1 MKYLASFRTTLK
13 ASRYMFRAL
22 ALVLWLLIAFSSVFY
37 IVNALH
43 QRESEIRQEFNLS
56 SDQAQRF
63 IQRTSDVM
71 KELKY
76 IAENRLSAENGVLSP
91 RGRETQADVP
101 AFEPLFADSDCSAMS
116 NTWRG
121 SLESLAWFMR
131 YWRDNFSAAYDL
143 NRVFLIGSDNLCMA
157 NFGLRDMPVERDT
170 ALKALHEESLA
181 WFMRYWRDNF
191 SAAYDLNRVFL
202 IGSDNL
208 CMANFGLRD
217 MPVERDTALKA
228 LHERI
233 NKYRNAPQDDSGSNL
248 YWISEGPRPGVG
260 YFYALTPVYLANRL
274 QALLGVEQ
282 TIRMENFFLPGTLP
296 MGVTILDENGH
307 TLISLTGPESK
318 IKGDPRWMQERSWF
332 GYTEGFREL
341 VLKKNL
347 PPSSLSIVYSVPVD
361 KVLERIRMLILNAI
375 LLNVLAGAALFTLAR
390 MYERRIFI
398 PAESDALRLEE
409 HEQFNR
415 KIVAS
420 APVGICILRT
430 ADGVNI
436 LSNELAHTYL
446 NMLTH
451 EDRQRLTQIICGQQV
466 NFVDV
471 LTSNNTNLQI
481 SFVHSR
487 YRNENVA
494 ICVLVDVSSRV
505 KMEESLQEMAQ
516 AAEQASQSKSM
527 FLATVSHELRT
538 PLYGIIG
545 NLDLLQTKELPKG
558 VDRLVTAMNN
568 SSSLLLKI
576 ISDILD
582 FSKIES
588 EQLKIE
594 PREFSPREVMN
605 HITANY
611 LPLVVR
617 KQLGLY
623 CFIEPDVPVALNGD
637 PMRLQQ
643 VISNLLSNAIKFTDT
658 GCIVLHVRADGD
670 YLSIRVR
677 DTGVGIPAKEVVRL
691 FDPFFQVGTGVQRNF
706 QGTGLGLAICEKLIS
721 MMDGDISVDSEPGMG
736 SQFTVRI
743 PLYGAQYPQK
753 KGVEGLSGKRCWLAV
768 RNASLC
774 QFLET
779 SLQRSGIVVTTYEG
793 QEPTPEDVL
802 ITDEVVSK
810 KWQGRAVVTFCR
822 RHIGIPLEKA
832 PGEWVHSVAAPHEL
846 PALLARIYLIE
857 MESDDPA
864 NALPSTDKAVSDN
877 DDMMILVVD
886 DHPIN
891 RRLLADQL
899 GSLGYQ
905 CKTANDGVDALNVLS
920 KNHIDIVL
928 SDVNMPNMD
937 GYRLTQ
943 RIRQLGLTLPVI
955 GVTANALA
963 EEKQRCLESGMDSC
977 LSKPVTLD
985 VIKQTLTVYAERVR
999 KSRES

>member
-1 MKYLASFRTTLK
+1 LKYLVSFRTTLK
-13 ASRYMFRAL
+13 VSRYLFRAL
-22 ALVLWLLIAFSSVFY
+22 ALLIWLLIALFSVFY

-43 QRESEIRQEFNLS
+43 QKESEIRQEFNLS
-56 SDQAQRF
+56 FDQSQRY

-76 IAENRLSAENGVLSP
+76 IAENRLTAENGILAT
-91 RGRETQADVP
+91 RGRDSKADVP
-101 AFEPLFADSDCSAMS
+101 NFEPLFPDSDCSVMGNA
-116 NTWRG
+116 WRG

-143 NRVFLIGSDNLCMA
+143 NRVFLIGSENLCMA
-157 NFGLRDMPVERDT
+157 DFGLRDMPVERDT
-170 ALKALHEESLA
+170 ALKS
-181 WFMRYWRDNF
+181 
-191 SAAYDLNRVFL
+191 
-202 IGSDNL
+202 
-208 CMANFGLRD
+208 
-217 MPVERDTALKA
+217 

-233 NKYRNAPQDDSGSNL
+233 VKYRNAPQDERGNNL
-248 YWISEGPRPGVG
+248 FWISQGPRPGVG
-260 YFYALTPVYLANRL
+260 YFYALTPVYLGNRL
-274 QALLGVEQ
+274 QAMLGTEQ
-282 TIRMENFFLPGTLP
+282 TIRMENFFTPGTLP

-307 TLISLTGPESK
+307 TLISLVGPESRLK
-318 IKGDPRWMQERSWF
+318 VDPRWMQERAFF
-332 GYTEGFREL
+332 GYTSGFREL
-341 VLKKNL
+341 VLKKSL
-347 PPSSLSIVYSVPVD
+347 PPSLLSVVYSVPVD
-361 KVLERIRMLILNAI
+361 MVLERIRMLILNSV
-375 LLNVLAGAALFTLAR
+375 LLNVLVGVALFTLAR
-390 MYERRIFI
+390 MYERKIFI
-398 PAESDALRLEE
+398 PAEIDAQRLEE

-430 ADGVNI
+430 LDGTNI
-436 LSNELAHTYL
+436 LSNELAHNYL

-494 ICVLVDVSSRV
+494 ICVLVDVSARV
-505 KMEESLQEMAQ
+505 KMEESLQDMAQ

-545 NLDLLQTKELPKG
+545 NLDLLQTKELPRG

-594 PREFSPREVMN
+594 PREFSPREVMS
-605 HITANY
+605 HISANY

-623 CFIEPDVPVALNGD
+623 CFIEPDVPVALEGD

-643 VISNLLSNAIKFTDT
+643 VISNLLSNAIKFTDM
-658 GCIVLHVRADGD
+658 GCIVMHVSRAGD

-677 DTGVGIPAKEVVRL
+677 DTGVGIPAKEVVKL

-721 MMDGDISVDSEPGMG
+721 MMDGDISVDTEPGMG
-736 SQFTVRI
+736 SQFTIRI
-743 PLYGAQYPQK
+743 PLYAAQSSDNPSP
-753 KGVEGLSGKRCWLAV
+753 EGLSDKRCWLAV
-768 RNASLC
+768 NNASLFT
-774 QFLET
+774 FLE
-779 SLQRSGIVVTTYEG
+779 SLLTQSGIRVARYAG
-793 QEPTPEDVL
+793 QTPDAEDML
-802 ITDEVVSK
+802 ITDDELAQP
-810 KWQGRAVVTFCR
+810 WQGKAAVIFCR
-822 RHIGIPLEKA
+822 RHIGIPLERA
-832 PGEWVHSVAAPHEL
+832 HGEWVNSVASPHEL
-846 PALLARIYLIE
+846 IALLARIYRVE
-857 MESDDPA
+857 METGDAS
-864 NALPSTDKAVSDN
+864 NALPSPESAQSLN
-877 DDMMILVVD
+877 EDMMILVVD

-943 RIRQLGLTLPVI
+943 RIRQLGLTLPVV

-985 VIKQTLTVYAERVR
+985 VLKQTLTVYAERVR
-999 KSRES
+999 KTRV

>member
-1 MKYLASFRTTLK
+1 MKYLASFHTTLK
-13 ASRYMFRAL
+13 VSRYLFRAL
-22 ALVLWLLIAFSSVFY
+22 AVLLWMLIAFVSVFY

-43 QRESEIRQEFNLS
+43 DRESEIRQEFNLNA
-56 SDQAQRF
+56 DQAQRY
-63 IQRTSDVM
+63 IQRTADVI

-76 IAENRLSAENGVLSP
+76 VAGNRPTSGDEGGATPAPGGNIA
-91 RGRETQADVP
+91 VP
-101 AFEPLFADSDCSAMS
+101 DFEPLYPDSDCGTMGA
-116 NTWRG
+116 TWRN
-121 SLESLAWFMR
+121 SLQSLAWFMR

-143 NRVFLIGSDNLCMA
+143 NRIFLIGSDNLCMA
-157 NFGLRDMPVERDT
+157 NFGLREMPLERDQ
-170 ALKALHEESLA
+170 ALKVLHQRIEQ
-181 WFMRYWRDNF
+181 YRD
-191 SAAYDLNRVFL
+191 
-202 IGSDNL
+202 
-208 CMANFGLRD
+208 
-217 MPVERDTALKA
+217 
-228 LHERI
+228 
-233 NKYRNAPQDDSGSNL
+233 APQNERGNNL
-248 YWISEGPRPGVG
+248 FWISQGVRPGVG
-260 YFYALTPVYLANRL
+260 YFYALTPVYMANRL
-274 QALLGVEQ
+274 QALLGIEQ
-282 TIRMENFFLPGTLP
+282 TIRMESFFTPGSLP
-296 MGVTILDENGH
+296 MSVTILDDNGQP
-307 TLISLTGPESK
+307 LISLAGQDNK
-318 IKGDPRWMQERSWF
+318 IKSEARWMQERIWF
-332 GYTEGFREL
+332 GYTSGFREL
-341 VLKKNL
+341 ALKKSL
-347 PPSSLSIVYSVPVD
+347 PPSSLSIVYSVSVD
-361 KVLERIRMLILNAI
+361 QVLERIRMLIINAI
-375 LLNVLAGAALFTLAR
+375 VLNILTGVILFALAR

-398 PAESDALRLEE
+398 PAENDAQRLEE

-430 ADGVNI
+430 LDGTNI
-436 LSNELAHTYL
+436 LSNELAHNYL

-494 ICVLVDVSSRV
+494 ICVLVDVSARV

-594 PREFSPREVMN
+594 PGEFSPREVMN
-605 HITANY
+605 HISANY

-623 CFIEPDVPVALNGD
+623 CFIEPDVPQLMSGD

-658 GCIVLHVRADGD
+658 GCIVLHVQCAGD
-670 YLSIRVR
+670 YLQISVR
-677 DTGVGIPAKEVVRL
+677 DTGEGIPAKEVVRL

-721 MMDGDISVDSEPGMG
+721 MMDGDIAVETEPGMG
-736 SQFTVRI
+736 SRFTIRI
-743 PLYGAQYPQK
+743 PLYGVQNRSPL
-753 KGVEGLSGKRCWLAV
+753 VIDGLAGTCCWLAI
-768 RNASLC
+768 RNASLALFVESLLTCHGLHC
-774 QFLET
+774 QIYDG
-779 SLQRSGIVVTTYEG
+779 QRPGADDILLTDD
-793 QEPTPEDVL
+793 EPDAR
-802 ITDEVVSK
+802 
-810 KWQGRAVVTFCR
+810 WQGSAAVIFCR
-822 RHIGIPLEKA
+822 RHIGIPLERA
-832 PGEWVHSVAAPHEL
+832 PGEWIHSVTTPHEL
-846 PALLARIYLIE
+846 LPLLGRILRIAVTTTEHGPALAAPE
-857 MESDDPA
+857 TQVAS
-864 NALPSTDKAVSDN
+864 N

-905 CKTANDGVDALNVLS
+905 CVTANDGVDALGVLS
-920 KNHIDIVL
+920 KQHIDIVL

-943 RIRQLGLTLPVI
+943 RIRELGMTLPVI

-963 EEKQRCLESGMDSC
+963 EEKQRCLESGMDNC

-985 VIKQTLTVYAERVR
+985 IIKQTLAIYAARVR
-999 KSRES
+999 KERQERE

>member
-13 ASRYMFRAL
+13 ASRYMFRTL

-121 SLESLAWFMR
+121 SL
-131 YWRDNFSAAYDL
+131 
-143 NRVFLIGSDNLCMA
+143 
-157 NFGLRDMPVERDT
+157 
-170 ALKALHEESLA
+170 ESLA

>member
-1 MKYLASFRTTLK
+1 LKYLVSFRTTLK
-13 ASRYMFRAL
+13 ISRYLFRAL
-22 ALVLWLLIAFSSVFY
+22 ALLLWLLIALFSVFY

-43 QRESEIRQEFNLS
+43 EKESDIRQEFNIS
-56 SDQAQRF
+56 FEQAQRY
-63 IQRTSDVM
+63 IQRTSDVV

-76 IAENRLSAENGVLSP
+76 IAENRLSATNGVLPAIERDDSKV
-91 RGRETQADVP
+91 ETP
-101 AFEPLFADSDCSAMS
+101 NFMPLFPDSDCSAVGAS
-116 NTWRG
+116 WRS
-121 SLESLAWFMR
+121 SLQSLSWFLR

-143 NRVFLIGSDNLCMA
+143 NRVFLIGGDNLCMA
-157 NFGLRDMPVERDT
+157 DFGLREMPLEREK
-170 ALKALHEESLA
+170 ALK
-181 WFMRYWRDNF
+181 
-191 SAAYDLNRVFL
+191 
-202 IGSDNL
+202 
-208 CMANFGLRD
+208 
-217 MPVERDTALKA
+217 T

-233 NKYRNAPQDDSGSNL
+233 LKYRNAPQDERSNSI
-248 YWISEGPRPGVG
+248 YWIGQGPRPGIG
-260 YFYALTPVYLANRL
+260 YFYTLTPVYLANRL

-282 TIRMENFFLPGTLP
+282 TVRMENFLTPGTLP
-296 MGVTILDENGH
+296 VGVTILDENSH
-307 TLISLTGPESK
+307 PLISLTGPETK
-318 IKGDPRWMQERSWF
+318 IEPDARWMQERSWF
-332 GYTEGFREL
+332 GYTSGFKEL

-347 PPSSLSIVYSVPVD
+347 PPSSLSVIYSVPVD
-361 KVLERIRMLILNAI
+361 MVLERIRMLILNAV
-375 LLNVLAGAALFTLAR
+375 LLNVLVGIVLFTLAR

-398 PAESDALRLEE
+398 PAENDAQRLEE

-430 ADGVNI
+430 QDGTNI
-436 LSNELAHTYL
+436 LSNELAHNYL

-471 LTSNNTNLQI
+471 VTSNHTNLQI

-494 ICVLVDVSSRV
+494 ICVLVDVSARV

-516 AAEQASQSKSM
+516 ASEQASQSKSM

-545 NLDLLQTKELPKG
+545 NLDLLQTKALPKG

-594 PREFSPREVMN
+594 PREFSPREVMS

-623 CFIEPDVPVALNGD
+623 CFIEPDVPLTLQGD

-643 VISNLLSNAIKFTDT
+643 VISNLLSNAIKFTDV
-658 GCIVLHVRADGD
+658 GCIILHVSINGD
-670 YLSIRVR
+670 YLSFRVR
-677 DTGVGIPAKEVVRL
+677 DTGVGIPAKEVTRL

-706 QGTGLGLAICEKLIS
+706 QGTGLGLAICEKLIG
-721 MMDGDISVDSEPGMG
+721 MMDGDISIDTESGMG
-736 SQFTVRI
+736 SQFTIRI
-743 PLYGAQYPQK
+743 PLYSVQPAPLAQ
-753 KGVEGLSGKRCWLAV
+753 VDGLAGKRCWLAV
-768 RNASLC
+768 RNASLSDY
-774 QFLET
+774 LE
-779 SLQRSGIVVTTYEG
+779 SLLNKNNIRTQPYYGE
-793 QEPTPEDVL
+793 EPDGDDVL
-802 ITDEVVSK
+802 ITDDTLETPWK
-810 KWQGRAVVTFCR
+810 GRAAIVFCR
-822 RHIGIPLEKA
+822 RHIGIPLETS
-832 PGEWVHSVAAPHEL
+832 PGCWTHSVAAPHD
-846 PALLARIYLIE
+846 LLNLLGRIYSIDVE
-857 MESDDPA
+857 VPGSTPV
-864 NALPSTDKAVSDN
+864 LPSPQEACEQN

-963 EEKQRCLESGMDSC
+963 EEKQRCIESGMDSC

-985 VIKQTLTVYAERVR
+985 VIKQTLAVYAARVR
-999 KSRES
+999 NARK

>member
-13 ASRYMFRAL
+13 VSRYMFRAL
-22 ALVLWLLIAFSSVFY
+22 ALLLWLLIAFSSVFY

-76 IAENRLSAENGVLSP
+76 IAENRLSVENGVLSP
-91 RGRETQADVP
+91 RGRETQVDVP
-101 AFEPLFADSDCSAMS
+101 VFEPLFADSDCSAMS

-143 NRVFLIGSDNLCMA
+143 NRVFFIGSDNLCMA
-157 NFGLRDMPVERDT
+157 NFGLRDMTVERD
-170 ALKALHEESLA
+170 A
-181 WFMRYWRDNF
+181 
-191 SAAYDLNRVFL
+191 
-202 IGSDNL
+202 
-208 CMANFGLRD
+208 
-217 MPVERDTALKA
+217 ALKA

-233 NKYRNAPQDDSGSNL
+233 NKYRNAPQDDRGSNL

-282 TIRMENFFLPGTLP
+282 TIRMDNFFLPGTLP

-307 TLISLTGPESK
+307 TLISLTGAESK
-318 IKGDPRWMQERSWF
+318 IEAEPRWMQERSWF
-332 GYTEGFREL
+332 GYTPGFREL

-361 KVLERIRMLILNAI
+361 QVLERIRMLILNAI
-375 LLNVLAGAALFTLAR
+375 LLNVIAGAALFTLAR

-398 PAESDALRLEE
+398 PAESDAQRLEE

-430 ADGVNI
+430 VDGVNI

-658 GCIVLHVRADGD
+658 GCIVLHVRVEGD

-743 PLYGAQYPQK
+743 PLYGAQYSQK

-774 QFLET
+774 QFIESCL
-779 SLQRSGIVVTTYEG
+779 SRSGVDVATYKG
-793 QEPTPEDVL
+793 QKPAPEDVL
-802 ITDEVVSK
+802 ITDDAVSE

-832 PGEWVHSVAAPHEL
+832 PGEWVHSVAAAHEL
-846 PALLARIYLIE
+846 PALLARIYLIG

-864 NALPSTDKAVSDN
+864 HSLPSTDKAVSDN

>member
-1 MKYLASFRTTLK
+1 MKYLASVHSTLK
-13 ASRYMFRAL
+13 VSRYLFRAL
-22 ALVLWLLIAFSSVFY
+22 ALLIWFLIAFASVFY

-43 QRESEIRQEFNLS
+43 QRESEIHQELNLS
-56 SDQAQRF
+56 SDQAQRY
-63 IQRTSDVM
+63 IQRTSDVI

-76 IAENRLSAENGVLSP
+76 IAENRLTAENGVMSLRS
-91 RGRETQADVP
+91 RDDKTVVP
-101 AFEPLFADSDCSAMS
+101 NFEPLFADSDCSVMGNA
-116 NTWRG
+116 WRG
-121 SLESLAWFMR
+121 SLESLAWFTR

-157 NFGLRDMPVERDT
+157 NFGLRDMPVERD
-170 ALKALHEESLA
+170 E
-181 WFMRYWRDNF
+181 
-191 SAAYDLNRVFL
+191 
-202 IGSDNL
+202 
-208 CMANFGLRD
+208 
-217 MPVERDTALKA
+217 ALKA

-233 NKYRNAPQDDSGSNL
+233 IKYRNATQDENGNNL
-248 YWISEGPRPGVG
+248 FWISQGPRPGVG

-282 TIRMENFFLPGTLP
+282 PIRMENFFTPGSLP

-307 TLISLTGPESK
+307 ALISLTGPEGN
-318 IKGDPRWMQERSWF
+318 IKAEPRWMQERSWF
-332 GYTEGFREL
+332 GYTPGFRDL

-361 KVLERIRMLILNAI
+361 LVLERIRMMILNAI
-375 LLNVLAGAALFTLAR
+375 LLNVLVGAALFMLTR

-398 PAESDALRLEE
+398 PAESDAQRLEE

-430 ADGVNI
+430 IDGINI

-494 ICVLVDVSSRV
+494 ICVLVDVSARV

-545 NLDLLQTKELPKG
+545 NLDLLQTKELPNG

-623 CFIEPDVPVALNGD
+623 CFIDPNVPVALNGD

-658 GCIVLHVRADGD
+658 GCIVLHVQCNGD

-736 SQFTVRI
+736 SQFMLRI
-743 PLYGAQYPQK
+743 PLYGAQYPLN
-753 KGVEGLSGKRCWLAV
+753 KGIDGLVGKRCWLAV
-768 RNASLC
+768 RNASLY
-774 QFLET
+774 QFVES
-779 SLQRSGIVVTTYEG
+779 SLTRNGMTVLRYEG
-793 QEPTPEDVL
+793 QQPDADDLLIADDVL
-802 ITDEVVSK
+802 DQP
-810 KWQGRAVVTFCR
+810 WQGRAAVIFCR
-822 RHIGIPLEKA
+822 RHIGIPLERV
-832 PGEWVHSVAAPHEL
+832 PGEWVHSVASPHEL
-846 PALLARIYLIE
+846 PALLAHIYSVELNSE
-857 MESDDPA
+857 ELST
-864 NALPSTDKAVSDN
+864 ALPAPDKVGATN

-943 RIRQLGLTLPVI
+943 RIRQLGLTLPVV

-985 VIKQTLTVYAERVR
+985 VLKQTLTVYAERVR
-999 KSRES
+999 KARE

>member
-121 SLESLAWFMR
+121 SL
-131 YWRDNFSAAYDL
+131 
-143 NRVFLIGSDNLCMA
+143 
-157 NFGLRDMPVERDT
+157 
-170 ALKALHEESLA
+170 ESLA

-768 RNASLC
+768 SNASLC

-857 MESDDPA
+857 MESVDPA

>member
-1 MKYLASFRTTLK
+1 VKTGPFSLNVARVEIYRYLNPIFLHVHGQTLKYLVSFRTTLK
-13 ASRYMFRAL
+13 VSRYLFRAL
-22 ALVLWLLIAFSSVFY
+22 ALLLWLLIAFVSAFY

-43 QRESEIRQEFNLS
+43 TKEAEIRQEFNLS
-56 SDQAQRF
+56 YDQAQRY

-76 IAENRLSAENGVLSP
+76 IAENRLSVENGVMSS
-91 RGRETQADVP
+91 RTAKDDTEVP
-101 AFEPLFADSDCSAMS
+101 EFEPLFQDSDCGALSS
-116 NTWRG
+116 SWRG

-157 NFGLRDMPVERDT
+157 NFGLRDMPMEHEQ
-170 ALKALHEESLA
+170 ALK
-181 WFMRYWRDNF
+181 
-191 SAAYDLNRVFL
+191 
-202 IGSDNL
+202 I
-208 CMANFGLRD
+208 
-217 MPVERDTALKA
+217 

-233 NKYRNAPQDDSGSNL
+233 MKYRNAPQDERGNNL
-248 YWISEGPRPGVG
+248 FWISQGPRPGVG

-274 QALLGVEQ
+274 QALLGIEQ
-282 TIRMENFFLPGTLP
+282 TIRMENFFTPGSMQ
-296 MGVTILDENGH
+296 MGVTILDESGQP
-307 TLISLTGPESK
+307 LISLTGGESK
-318 IKGDPRWMQERSWF
+318 LKIDPHWMQERAWF
-332 GYTEGFREL
+332 GYTSGFHEL
-341 VLKKNL
+341 VLKKTL

-361 KVLERIRMLILNAI
+361 LVLERIRMLILNAV
-375 LLNVLAGAALFTLAR
+375 LLNILTGAALFTIAR
-390 MYERRIFI
+390 MYERRIFL
-398 PAESDALRLEE
+398 PAEADAQRLEE

-430 ADGVNI
+430 QDGTNI
-436 LSNELAHTYL
+436 LSNELAHNYL

-594 PREFSPREVMN
+594 PREFSPREVMS

-623 CFIEPDVPVALNGD
+623 CFVEPDVPQQLAGD

-643 VISNLLSNAIKFTDT
+643 VISNLLSNAIKFTDV
-658 GCIVLHVRADGD
+658 GCIILHLRRDED
-670 YLSIRVR
+670 YLSISVR

-706 QGTGLGLAICEKLIS
+706 QGTGLGLAICEKLIN
-721 MMDGDISVDSEPGMG
+721 MMDGDISVDTEPGMG
-736 SQFTVRI
+736 SQFTIRI
-743 PLYGAQYPQK
+743 PLYSAQNLNPAAID
-753 KGVEGLSGKRCWLAV
+753 GLSGKRCWLAV
-768 RNASLC
+768 RNASLS
-774 QFLET
+774 QFVE
-779 SLQRSGIVVTTYEG
+779 SLLARHGVEVLRYEG
-793 QEPTPEDVL
+793 QTPQADDML
-802 ITDEVVSK
+802 ISDDELAQP
-810 KWQGRAVVTFCR
+810 WAGRGAIIFCR
-822 RHIGIPLEKA
+822 RHIGIPLERA
-832 PGEWVHSVAAPHEL
+832 PGEWIHSVASPHEL
-846 PALLARIYLIE
+846 LALLGRIYSIE
-857 MESDDPA
+857 VETA
-864 NALPSTDKAVSDN
+864 ENGGALPSAENTAEAN

-943 RIRQLGLTLPVI
+943 RIRQLGLTLPVV

-985 VIKQTLTVYAERVR
+985 VIKQTLAVYAARVR
-999 KSRES
+999 KARE

>member
-1 MKYLASFRTTLK
+1 MKYLVSFRTTLK
-13 ASRYMFRAL
+13 VSRYLFRAL
-22 ALVLWLLIAFSSVFY
+22 ALLLWLLIALFSMFY
-37 IVNALH
+37 IMNALH
-43 QRESEIRQEFNLS
+43 EKESEIRQEFNIS
-56 SDQAQRF
+56 FDQAQRY

-76 IAENRLSAENGVLSP
+76 IAENRLSATNGVLP
-91 RGRETQADVP
+91 ARDKNDGRVDNP
-101 AFEPLFADSDCSAMS
+101 NFMPLFPDSDCSAVS
-116 NTWRG
+116 SSWRS
-121 SLESLAWFMR
+121 SLQSLSWFLR
-131 YWRDNFSAAYDL
+131 YWRDNFSASYDL
-143 NRVFLIGSDNLCMA
+143 NRVFLIGGDNLCMA
-157 NFGLRDMPVERDT
+157 DFGLREMPLERGK
-170 ALKALHEESLA
+170 ALK
-181 WFMRYWRDNF
+181 M
-191 SAAYDLNRVFL
+191 
-202 IGSDNL
+202 
-208 CMANFGLRD
+208 
-217 MPVERDTALKA
+217 

-233 NKYRNAPQDDSGSNL
+233 LKYRNAPQDERSNSIYL
-248 YWISEGPRPGVG
+248 IGPGPRPGTG
-260 YFYALTPVYLANRL
+260 YFYTLTPVYLANRL

-282 TIRMENFFLPGTLP
+282 TVRMENFLTPGIMP
-296 MGVTILDENGH
+296 VGVSILDENSH
-307 TLISLTGPESK
+307 PLISLTGPETRS
-318 IKGDPRWMQERSWF
+318 DPDARWLHERNWF
-332 GYTEGFREL
+332 GYTSGYKQLIFR
-341 VLKKNL
+341 KSL
-347 PPSSLSIVYSVPVD
+347 PPSSLSVIYTVAVD
-361 KVLERIRMLILNAI
+361 TVLERIRMLILNTV
-375 LLNVLAGAALFTLAR
+375 LLNVLVGIVLFTLAR

-398 PAESDALRLEE
+398 PAENDAQRLEE

-430 ADGVNI
+430 QDGTNI
-436 LSNELAHTYL
+436 LSNELAHNYL

-471 LTSNNTNLQI
+471 LTSNQTNLQI

-494 ICVLVDVSSRV
+494 ICVLVDLSSRV

-516 AAEQASQSKSM
+516 ASEQASQSKSM

-545 NLDLLQTKELPKG
+545 NLDLLQTKALPKG

-594 PREFSPREVMN
+594 PQEFSPREVMN
-605 HITANY
+605 HIIANY

-623 CFIEPDVPVALNGD
+623 CFIQPDVPLALQGD

-643 VISNLLSNAIKFTDT
+643 VISNLLSNAIKFTDI
-658 GCIVLHVRADGD
+658 GCIILHVSVNDN
-670 YLSIRVR
+670 YLCFRVR
-677 DTGVGIPAKEVVRL
+677 DTGVGIPSKEVMRL

-706 QGTGLGLAICEKLIS
+706 QGTGLGLAICEKL
-721 MMDGDISVDSEPGMG
+721 MNLMDGDILVDTEVGMG
-736 SQFTVRI
+736 SQFIIRI
-743 PLYGAQYPQK
+743 PLYSAQPVPK
-753 KGVEGLSGKRCWLAV
+753 VKADGLADKRVWLAV
-768 RNASLC
+768 RNASLND
-774 QFLET
+774 FLE
-779 SLQRSGIVVTTYEG
+779 SLLGKNDIRTRHYQDEVPDS
-793 QEPTPEDVL
+793 DDLL
-802 ITDEVVSK
+802 ITDDALEIPWK
-810 KWQGRAVVTFCR
+810 GRAAIVFSR
-822 RHIGIPLEKA
+822 RHIGIPQEIS
-832 PGEWVHSVAAPHEL
+832 PGCWVHSVASPHEL
-846 PALLARIYLIE
+846 LSLLGRIYSIAVDVPGS
-857 MESDDPA
+857 MTM
-864 NALPSTDKAVSDN
+864 LPSLNEATEHN

-899 GSLGYQ
+899 GALGYQ
-905 CKTANDGVDALNVLS
+905 CKTANDGVDALIALS

-943 RIRQLGLTLPVI
+943 HIRQLGLTLPVI

-963 EEKQRCLESGMDSC
+963 DERQRCIESGMDSC

-985 VIKQTLTVYAERVR
+985 IIKQTLAVYAARVR
-999 KSRES
+999 SARE

>member
-1 MKYLASFRTTLK
+1 MKYFVSFRTTLK
-13 ASRYMFRAL
+13 VSRYLFRAL
-22 ALVLWLLIAFSSVFY
+22 ALLLWLLIALFSVFY
-37 IVNALH
+37 IVGALH
-43 QRESEIRQEFNLS
+43 DKEEEIHQEFNLS
-56 SDQAQRF
+56 YDQAQRY

-76 IAENRLSAENGVLSP
+76 IAENQLQNDDKTLKMTLRSDDRLDTPTFV
-91 RGRETQADVP
+91 
-101 AFEPLFADSDCSAMS
+101 PLFPDSDC
-116 NTWRG
+116 NTLGNAWRG
-121 SLESLAWFMR
+121 SLQSLSWFLR
-131 YWRDNFSAAYDL
+131 YWHDNFSAAYDL

-157 NFGLRDMPVERDT
+157 DFGLRDMPLERDKT
-170 ALKALHEESLA
+170 LQ
-181 WFMRYWRDNF
+181 
-191 SAAYDLNRVFL
+191 
-202 IGSDNL
+202 
-208 CMANFGLRD
+208 
-217 MPVERDTALKA
+217 A

-233 NKYRNAPQDDSGSNL
+233 MKYRNAPQEERGNSL
-248 YWISEGPRPGVG
+248 YWVGQGPRPGIG
-260 YFYALTPVYLANRL
+260 YFYSLTPVYPGNRL
-274 QALLGVEQ
+274 QALLGIEQ
-282 TIRMENFFLPGTLP
+282 TIRMENFYTPGSLP
-296 MGVTILDENGH
+296 MGVTILDESGH
-307 TLISLTGPESK
+307 PLLSLTGPETR
-318 IKGDPRWMQERSWF
+318 IEPDPRWVQERTWF
-332 GYTEGFREL
+332 GYTARFKQL
-341 VLKKNL
+341 ILKKTL
-347 PPSSLSIVYSVPVD
+347 PPSSLSIIYSVPVD
-361 KVLERIRMLILNAI
+361 MVLERIRMLILNAV
-375 LLNVLAGAALFTLAR
+375 LLNVLVGVVLFTLAR

-398 PAESDALRLEE
+398 PAENDAQRLEE

-430 ADGVNI
+430 VDGTNI
-436 LSNELAHTYL
+436 LSNELAHNYL

-494 ICVLVDVSSRV
+494 ICVLVDVSARV
-505 KMEESLQEMAQ
+505 KMEESLQDMAQ

-545 NLDLLQTKELPKG
+545 NLDLLQTKALPKG

-594 PREFSPREVMN
+594 PREFSPREVMS

-623 CFIEPDVPVALNGD
+623 CFIEPDVPLTLQGD

-643 VISNLLSNAIKFTDT
+643 VISNLLSNAIKFTDI
-658 GCIVLHVRADGD
+658 GCIILHVQVEGD
-670 YLSIRVR
+670 YLSFRVR

-721 MMDGDISVDSEPGMG
+721 MMDGDISVDTEPGMG

-743 PLYGAQYPQK
+743 PLYDAQTPPK
-753 KGVEGLSGKRCWLAV
+753 ASIDGLADKRCWLAV
-768 RNASLC
+768 RNASLNHYL
-774 QFLET
+774 QTLLE
-779 SLQRSGIVVTTYEG
+779 QNGIRVQCYEG
-793 QEPTPEDVL
+793 EEPDKEDVL
-802 ITDEVVSK
+802 ITDDELDGA
-810 KWQGRAVVTFCR
+810 WRGRAAIIFCR
-822 RHIGIPLEKA
+822 RHIGIPLERA
-832 PGEWVHSVAAPHEL
+832 AGVWMHSVASPHEVIT
-846 PALLARIYLIE
+846 LLGRIYSINVGV
-857 MESDDPA
+857 PA
-864 NALPSTDKAVSDN
+864 GASALQAAASNTEQN

-943 RIRQLGLTLPVI
+943 RIRQLGLTLPVV

-963 EEKQRCLESGMDSC
+963 EEKQRCIESGMDSC

-985 VIKQTLTVYAERVR
+985 VLKQTLAVYAERVR
-999 KSRES
+999 RARG

>member
-1 MKYLASFRTTLK
+1 MKYLVSFRSTLK
-13 ASRYMFRAL
+13 VSRYLFRAL
-22 ALVLWLLIAFSSVFY
+22 ALLLWLLIAFFSVFY

-43 QRESEIRQEFNLS
+43 DKESEIRQEFNLS
-56 SDQAQRF
+56 SDQAQRY

-76 IAENRLSAENGVLSP
+76 IAENRLTAENGILTS
-91 RGRETQADVP
+91 RSRDDKTDVP
-101 AFEPLFADSDCSAMS
+101 AFLPLFPDSDCSAMS
-116 NTWRG
+116 SSWRG

-157 NFGLRDMPVERDT
+157 DFGLRDLPVERDDT
-170 ALKALHEESLA
+170 LKS
-181 WFMRYWRDNF
+181 
-191 SAAYDLNRVFL
+191 
-202 IGSDNL
+202 
-208 CMANFGLRD
+208 
-217 MPVERDTALKA
+217 

-233 NKYRNAPQDDSGSNL
+233 VKYRNAPQDERSNNL
-248 YWISEGPRPGVG
+248 YWMSQGPRLGIG
-260 YFYALTPVYLANRL
+260 YFYALTPVYLGNRL
-274 QALLGVEQ
+274 QALLGTEQ
-282 TIRMENFFLPGTLP
+282 SIRMENFFTPGSLP
-296 MGVTILDENGH
+296 MGVTILDESGH
-307 TLISLTGPESK
+307 SLISLTGQDSG
-318 IKGDPRWMQERSWF
+318 IVADPRWMQERSWF
-332 GYTEGFREL
+332 GYTSGFREL
-341 VLKKNL
+341 ILKKSL
-347 PPSSLSIVYSVPVD
+347 PPSSLSVVYSVPVD
-361 KVLERIRMLILNAI
+361 MVLERIRMLILNAV
-375 LLNVLAGAALFTLAR
+375 LLNVLVGVALFTLAR

-398 PAESDALRLEE
+398 PAENDAQRLEE

-430 ADGVNI
+430 QDGTNI
-436 LSNELAHTYL
+436 LSNELAHNYL

-494 ICVLVDVSSRV
+494 ICVLVDVSARV

-594 PREFSPREVMN
+594 PREFSPREVMS

-623 CFIEPDVPVALNGD
+623 CFIEPDVPVVLNGD

-643 VISNLLSNAIKFTDT
+643 VISNLLSNAIKFTDI
-658 GCIVLHVRADGD
+658 GCIVLHVQRDAD

-677 DTGVGIPAKEVVRL
+677 DTGVGIPGKEVVRL

-721 MMDGDISVDSEPGMG
+721 MMDGDIAVDTEPGMG
-736 SQFTVRI
+736 SQFTIRI
-743 PLYGAQYPQK
+743 PLYNAVAPERAD
-753 KGVEGLSGKRCWLAV
+753 VDGLAETCCWLAV
-768 RNASLC
+768 RNASLSAYL
-774 QFLET
+774 Q
-779 SLQRSGIVVTTYEG
+779 SLLNWNGIHTKQYDGRELGLQDT
-793 QEPTPEDVL
+793 L
-802 ITDEVVSK
+802 ITDDDLEHPS
-810 KWQGRAVVTFCR
+810 GARAVIVFCR
-822 RHIGIPLEKA
+822 RHIGIPVERA
-832 PGEWVHSVAAPHEL
+832 PGEWLHSVAAPHDL
-846 PALLARIYLIE
+846 LALLGRIYRVQVVEPQASATQAIE
-857 MESDDPA
+857 DNE
-864 NALPSTDKAVSDN
+864 VSRN

-985 VIKQTLTVYAERVR
+985 VLKQTLAAYVARVR
-999 KSRES
+999 NSRG

>member
-1 MKYLASFRTTLK
+1 MKYLASFHTTLK
-13 ASRYMFRAL
+13 VSRYLFRAL
-22 ALVLWLLIAFSSVFY
+22 AVLLWMLIAFVSVFY

-43 QRESEIRQEFNLS
+43 DRESEIRQEFNLNA
-56 SDQAQRF
+56 DQAQRY
-63 IQRTSDVM
+63 IQRTADVI

-76 IAENRLSAENGVLSP
+76 VAGNRPTSGDEGGATPSPGGNIA
-91 RGRETQADVP
+91 VP
-101 AFEPLFADSDCSAMS
+101 DFEPLYPDSDCGTMGA
-116 NTWRG
+116 TWRN
-121 SLESLAWFMR
+121 SLQSLAWFMR

-143 NRVFLIGSDNLCMA
+143 NRIFLIGSDNLCMA
-157 NFGLRDMPVERDT
+157 NFGLREMPLERDQ
-170 ALKALHEESLA
+170 ALKVLHQRIEQ
-181 WFMRYWRDNF
+181 YRD
-191 SAAYDLNRVFL
+191 
-202 IGSDNL
+202 
-208 CMANFGLRD
+208 
-217 MPVERDTALKA
+217 
-228 LHERI
+228 
-233 NKYRNAPQDDSGSNL
+233 APQNERGNNL
-248 YWISEGPRPGVG
+248 FWISQGVRPGVG
-260 YFYALTPVYLANRL
+260 YFYALTPVYMANRL
-274 QALLGVEQ
+274 QALLGIEQ
-282 TIRMENFFLPGTLP
+282 TIRMESFFTPGSLP
-296 MGVTILDENGH
+296 MSVTILDDNGQP
-307 TLISLTGPESK
+307 LISLAGQDNK
-318 IKGDPRWMQERSWF
+318 IKSEARWMQERIWF
-332 GYTEGFREL
+332 GYTAGFREL
-341 VLKKNL
+341 ALKKSL
-347 PPSSLSIVYSVPVD
+347 PPSSLSIVYSVSVD
-361 KVLERIRMLILNAI
+361 QVLERIRMLIINAI
-375 LLNVLAGAALFTLAR
+375 VLNILTGVILFALAR

-398 PAESDALRLEE
+398 PAENDAQRLEE

-430 ADGVNI
+430 LDGTNI
-436 LSNELAHTYL
+436 LSNELAHNYL

-494 ICVLVDVSSRV
+494 ICVLVDVSARV

-594 PREFSPREVMN
+594 PGEFSPREVMN
-605 HITANY
+605 HISANY

-623 CFIEPDVPVALNGD
+623 CFIEPDVPQLMSGD

-658 GCIVLHVRADGD
+658 GCIVLHVQCAGD
-670 YLSIRVR
+670 YLQISVR
-677 DTGVGIPAKEVVRL
+677 DTGEGIPAKEVVRL

-721 MMDGDISVDSEPGMG
+721 MMDGDIAVETEPGMG
-736 SQFTVRI
+736 SRFTIRI
-743 PLYGAQYPQK
+743 PLYGVQNRSPL
-753 KGVEGLSGKRCWLAV
+753 VIDGLAGTCCWLAI
-768 RNASLC
+768 RNASLALFVESLLTCHGLHC
-774 QFLET
+774 QIYDG
-779 SLQRSGIVVTTYEG
+779 QRPGADDILLTDD
-793 QEPTPEDVL
+793 EPDAR
-802 ITDEVVSK
+802 
-810 KWQGRAVVTFCR
+810 WQGSAAVIFCR
-822 RHIGIPLEKA
+822 RHIGIPLERA
-832 PGEWVHSVAAPHEL
+832 PGEWIHSVTTPHEL
-846 PALLARIYLIE
+846 LPLLGRILRIAVTTTEHGPALAAPE
-857 MESDDPA
+857 TQVAS
-864 NALPSTDKAVSDN
+864 N

-905 CKTANDGVDALNVLS
+905 CVTANDGVDALGVLS
-920 KNHIDIVL
+920 KQHIDIVL

-943 RIRQLGLTLPVI
+943 RIRELGMTLPVI

-963 EEKQRCLESGMDSC
+963 EEKQRCLESGMDNC

-985 VIKQTLTVYAERVR
+985 IIKQTLAIYAARVR
-999 KSRES
+999 KERQERE

>member
-13 ASRYMFRAL
+13 LSRYMFRAL
-22 ALVLWLLIAFSSVFY
+22 ALLIWLLIAFSSVFY

-76 IAENRLSAENGVLSP
+76 IAENRLSVENGVLSP

-101 AFEPLFADSDCSAMS
+101 VFEPLFADSDCSAMS

-170 ALKALHEESLA
+170 ALKALHE
-181 WFMRYWRDNF
+181 
-191 SAAYDLNRVFL
+191 
-202 IGSDNL
+202 
-208 CMANFGLRD
+208 
-217 MPVERDTALKA
+217 
-228 LHERI
+228 RI

-248 YWISEGPRPGVG
+248 FWISEGPRPGVG
-260 YFYALTPVYLANRL
+260 YFYALTPIYLANRL

-318 IKGDPRWMQERSWF
+318 IKAEPRWMQERSWF
-332 GYTEGFREL
+332 GYTPGFREL

-361 KVLERIRMLILNAI
+361 QVLERIRMLILNAI
-375 LLNVLAGAALFTLAR
+375 LLNVIAGAALFTLAR

-398 PAESDALRLEE
+398 PAESDAQRLEE

-430 ADGVNI
+430 VDGVNI

-623 CFIEPDVPVALNGD
+623 CFIEPDVPMALNGD

-658 GCIVLHVRADGD
+658 GCIVLHVRVDGD

-736 SQFTVRI
+736 SQFAVRI

-753 KGVEGLSGKRCWLAV
+753 KGVEGLTGKRCWLAV

-779 SLQRSGIVVTTYEG
+779 SLQRSGIVVATYEG

-802 ITDEVVSK
+802 ITDDVVSK

-822 RHIGIPLEKA
+822 RHISIPLEKK

-864 NALPSTDKAVSDN
+864 NSLPSTDKVVSNN

-985 VIKQTLTVYAERVR
+985 VIKQTLTMYAERVR

>member
-121 SLESLAWFMR
+121 SL
-131 YWRDNFSAAYDL
+131 
-143 NRVFLIGSDNLCMA
+143 
-157 NFGLRDMPVERDT
+157 
-170 ALKALHEESLA
+170 ESLA

-658 GCIVLHVRADGD
+658 GCIVLHVRTDGD

-721 MMDGDISVDSEPGMG
+721 MMDGDISVDSEPGIG

-864 NALPSTDKAVSDN
+864 NALPLTDKAVSDN

-899 GSLGYQ
+899 GALGYQ

-999 KSRES
+999 KSRDS

>member
-13 ASRYMFRAL
+13 VSRYMFRAL
-22 ALVLWLLIAFSSVFY
+22 ALLIWLLIAFSSVFY

-76 IAENRLSAENGVLSP
+76 IAENRLSVENGVLST

-101 AFEPLFADSDCSAMS
+101 VFEPLFADSDCSAMS

-170 ALKALHEESLA
+170 ALKALHE
-181 WFMRYWRDNF
+181 
-191 SAAYDLNRVFL
+191 
-202 IGSDNL
+202 
-208 CMANFGLRD
+208 
-217 MPVERDTALKA
+217 
-228 LHERI
+228 RI

-248 YWISEGPRPGVG
+248 FWISEGPRPGVG
-260 YFYALTPVYLANRL
+260 YFYALTPIYLANRL

-318 IKGDPRWMQERSWF
+318 IKAEPRWMQERSWF
-332 GYTEGFREL
+332 GYTPGFREL

-361 KVLERIRMLILNAI
+361 QVLERIRMLILNAI
-375 LLNVLAGAALFTLAR
+375 LLNVIAGAALFTLAR

-398 PAESDALRLEE
+398 PAESDAQRLEE

-430 ADGVNI
+430 VDGVNI

-623 CFIEPDVPVALNGD
+623 CFIEPDVPMALNGD

-658 GCIVLHVRADGD
+658 GCIVLHVRVDGD

-736 SQFTVRI
+736 SQFAVRI

-753 KGVEGLSGKRCWLAV
+753 KGVEGLTGKRCWLVV

-779 SLQRSGIVVTTYEG
+779 SLQRSGIVVATYEG
-793 QEPTPEDVL
+793 QEPIPEDVL
-802 ITDEVVSK
+802 ITDDVVSK
-810 KWQGRAVVTFCR
+810 KWQGRAVITFCR
-822 RHIGIPLEKA
+822 RHIGIPLEKK

-864 NALPSTDKAVSDN
+864 NSLPSTDKVVSNN

-985 VIKQTLTVYAERVR
+985 VIKQTLTMYAERVR
-999 KSRES
+999 KARES

>member
-13 ASRYMFRAL
+13 LSRYMFRAL
-22 ALVLWLLIAFSSVFY
+22 ALLIWLLIAFSSVFY

-76 IAENRLSAENGVLSP
+76 IAENRLSVENGVLSP

-101 AFEPLFADSDCSAMS
+101 VFEPLFADSDCSAMS

-170 ALKALHEESLA
+170 ALKALHE
-181 WFMRYWRDNF
+181 
-191 SAAYDLNRVFL
+191 
-202 IGSDNL
+202 
-208 CMANFGLRD
+208 
-217 MPVERDTALKA
+217 
-228 LHERI
+228 RI

-248 YWISEGPRPGVG
+248 FWISEGPRPGVG
-260 YFYALTPVYLANRL
+260 YFYALTPIYLANRL

-318 IKGDPRWMQERSWF
+318 IKAEPRWMQERSWF
-332 GYTEGFREL
+332 GYTPGFREL

-361 KVLERIRMLILNAI
+361 QVLERIRMLILNAI
-375 LLNVLAGAALFTLAR
+375 LLNVIAGAALFTLAR

-398 PAESDALRLEE
+398 PAESDAQRLEE

-430 ADGVNI
+430 VDGVNI

-623 CFIEPDVPVALNGD
+623 CFIEPDVPMALNGD

-658 GCIVLHVRADGD
+658 GCIVLHVRVDGD

-736 SQFTVRI
+736 SQFAVRI

-753 KGVEGLSGKRCWLAV
+753 KGVEGLTGKRCWLAV

-779 SLQRSGIVVTTYEG
+779 SLQRSGIVVATYEG

-802 ITDEVVSK
+802 ITDDVVSK

-822 RHIGIPLEKA
+822 RHIGIPLEKK

-864 NALPSTDKAVSDN
+864 NSLPSTDKVVSNN

-985 VIKQTLTVYAERVR
+985 VIKQTLTMYAERVR

>member
-1 MKYLASFRTTLK
+1 MKYLVSFRSTLK
-13 ASRYMFRAL
+13 VSRYLFRAL
-22 ALVLWLLIAFSSVFY
+22 ALLLWLLIAFFSVFY

-43 QRESEIRQEFNLS
+43 DKESEIRQEFNLS
-56 SDQAQRF
+56 SDQAQRY

-76 IAENRLSAENGVLSP
+76 IAENRLTADNGILTSRS
-91 RGRETQADVP
+91 RGDKTDVP
-101 AFEPLFADSDCSAMS
+101 AFLPLFPDSDCSAMGS
-116 NTWRG
+116 AWRG

-157 NFGLRDMPVERDT
+157 DFGLRDMPVERDDT
-170 ALKALHEESLA
+170 LKS
-181 WFMRYWRDNF
+181 
-191 SAAYDLNRVFL
+191 
-202 IGSDNL
+202 
-208 CMANFGLRD
+208 
-217 MPVERDTALKA
+217 

-233 NKYRNAPQDDSGSNL
+233 VKYRNAPQDERSNNV
-248 YWISEGPRPGVG
+248 YWMSQGPRPGIG
-260 YFYALTPVYLANRL
+260 YFYALTPVYLGNRL
-274 QALLGVEQ
+274 QALLGTEQ
-282 TIRMENFFLPGTLP
+282 SIRMENFFTPGTLP

-307 TLISLTGPESK
+307 TLLSLTGQENG
-318 IKGDPRWMQERSWF
+318 ITADPRWLQERSWF
-332 GYTEGFREL
+332 GYTSGFREL
-341 VLKKNL
+341 ILKKTL
-347 PPSSLSIVYSVPVD
+347 PPSSLSVVYSVPVD
-361 KVLERIRMLILNAI
+361 VVLERIRMLILNAV
-375 LLNVLAGAALFTLAR
+375 LLNVLVGVALFTLAR
-390 MYERRIFI
+390 LYERRIFI
-398 PAESDALRLEE
+398 PAENDAQRLEE

-430 ADGVNI
+430 QDGTNI
-436 LSNELAHTYL
+436 LSNELAHNYL

-494 ICVLVDVSSRV
+494 ICVLVDVSARV

-594 PREFSPREVMN
+594 PREFSPREVMS

-623 CFIEPDVPVALNGD
+623 CFIEPDVPLAINGD

-643 VISNLLSNAIKFTDT
+643 VISNLLSNAIKFTDM
-658 GCIVLHVRADGD
+658 GCIVLHVQCDME

-677 DTGVGIPAKEVVRL
+677 DTGVGIPGKEVVRL

-706 QGTGLGLAICEKLIS
+706 QGTGLGLAICEKLVN
-721 MMDGDISVDSEPGMG
+721 MMDGDIAVDTEPGMG
-736 SQFTVRI
+736 SQFTIRI
-743 PLYGAQYPQK
+743 PLYSAVPTAQ
-753 KGVEGLSGKRCWLAV
+753 VDVDGLAETCCWLAV
-768 RNASLC
+768 RNAWLSEYLHNL
-774 QFLET
+774 LEWN
-779 SLQRSGIVVTTYEG
+779 GIQVKQYDGHELGNQDT
-793 QEPTPEDVL
+793 L
-802 ITDEVVSK
+802 ITDDELPQP
-810 KWQGRAVVTFCR
+810 WTGRAAIIFSR
-822 RHIGIPLEKA
+822 RHIGIPLERA
-832 PGEWVHSVAAPHEL
+832 PGEWLHSVASPHDL
-846 PALLARIYLIE
+846 LALLGRIYRVQVIE
-857 MESDDPA
+857 PQAA
-864 NALPSTDKAVSDN
+864 NALTSDSGEMEN
-877 DDMMILVVD
+877 NEDMMILVVD

-920 KNHIDIVL
+920 KNPIDIVL

-985 VIKQTLTVYAERVR
+985 VLKQTLAAYAARVR
-999 KSRES
+999 KSRK

>member
-1 MKYLASFRTTLK
+1 MKYLASFHTTLK
-13 ASRYMFRAL
+13 VSRYLFRAL
-22 ALVLWLLIAFSSVFY
+22 AVLLWMLIAFVSVFY

-43 QRESEIRQEFNLS
+43 DRESEIRQEFNLNA
-56 SDQAQRF
+56 DQAQRY
-63 IQRTSDVM
+63 IQRTADVI

-76 IAENRLSAENGVLSP
+76 VAGNRPTSGDEGGATPAPGGNIA
-91 RGRETQADVP
+91 VP
-101 AFEPLFADSDCSAMS
+101 DFEPLYPDSDCGTMGA
-116 NTWRG
+116 TWRN
-121 SLESLAWFMR
+121 SLQSLAWFMR

-143 NRVFLIGSDNLCMA
+143 NRIFLIGSDNLCMA
-157 NFGLRDMPVERDT
+157 NFGLREMPLERDQ
-170 ALKALHEESLA
+170 ALKVLHQRIEQ
-181 WFMRYWRDNF
+181 YRD
-191 SAAYDLNRVFL
+191 
-202 IGSDNL
+202 
-208 CMANFGLRD
+208 
-217 MPVERDTALKA
+217 
-228 LHERI
+228 
-233 NKYRNAPQDDSGSNL
+233 APQNERGNNL
-248 YWISEGPRPGVG
+248 FWISQGVRPGVG
-260 YFYALTPVYLANRL
+260 YFYALTPVYMANRL
-274 QALLGVEQ
+274 QALLGIEQ
-282 TIRMENFFLPGTLP
+282 TIRMESFFTPGSLP
-296 MGVTILDENGH
+296 MSVTILDDNGQP
-307 TLISLTGPESK
+307 LISLAGQDNK
-318 IKGDPRWMQERSWF
+318 IKSEARWMQERIWF
-332 GYTEGFREL
+332 GYTAGFREL
-341 VLKKNL
+341 ALKKSL
-347 PPSSLSIVYSVPVD
+347 PPSSLSIVYSVSVD
-361 KVLERIRMLILNAI
+361 QVLERIRMLIINAI
-375 LLNVLAGAALFTLAR
+375 VLNILTGVILFALAR

-398 PAESDALRLEE
+398 PAENDAQRLEE

-430 ADGVNI
+430 LDGTNI
-436 LSNELAHTYL
+436 LSNELAHNYL

-494 ICVLVDVSSRV
+494 ICVLVDVSARV

-594 PREFSPREVMN
+594 PGEFSPREVMN
-605 HITANY
+605 HISANY

-623 CFIEPDVPVALNGD
+623 CFIEPDVPQLMSGD

-658 GCIVLHVRADGD
+658 GCIVLHVQCAGD
-670 YLSIRVR
+670 YLQISVR
-677 DTGVGIPAKEVVRL
+677 DTGEGIPAKEVVRL

-721 MMDGDISVDSEPGMG
+721 MMDGDIAVETEPGMG
-736 SQFTVRI
+736 SRFTIRI
-743 PLYGAQYPQK
+743 PLYGVQNRSPL
-753 KGVEGLSGKRCWLAV
+753 VIDGLAGTCCWLAI
-768 RNASLC
+768 RNASLALFVESLLTCHGLHC
-774 QFLET
+774 QIYDG
-779 SLQRSGIVVTTYEG
+779 QRPGADDILLTDD
-793 QEPTPEDVL
+793 EPDAR
-802 ITDEVVSK
+802 
-810 KWQGRAVVTFCR
+810 WQGSAAGIFCR
-822 RHIGIPLEKA
+822 RHIGIPLERA
-832 PGEWVHSVAAPHEL
+832 PGEWIHSVTTPHEL
-846 PALLARIYLIE
+846 LPLLGRILRIAVTTTEHGPALAAPE
-857 MESDDPA
+857 TQVAS
-864 NALPSTDKAVSDN
+864 N

-905 CKTANDGVDALNVLS
+905 CVTANDGVDALGVLS
-920 KNHIDIVL
+920 KQHIDIVL

-943 RIRQLGLTLPVI
+943 RIRELGMTLPVI

-963 EEKQRCLESGMDSC
+963 EEKQRCLESGMDNC

-985 VIKQTLTVYAERVR
+985 IIKQTLAIYAARVR
-999 KSRES
+999 KERQERE

>member
-1 MKYLASFRTTLK
+1 MKYLVSFRTTLK
-13 ASRYMFRAL
+13 VSRYLFRAL
-22 ALVLWLLIAFSSVFY
+22 ALLLWLLVALLSVFY

-43 QRESEIRQEFNLS
+43 QKEAEIRQEFNLS
-56 SDQAQRF
+56 SDQAQRY

-76 IAENRLSAENGVLSP
+76 IAENRLTAENGILAI
-91 RGRETQADVP
+91 RGRDEKTEVP
-101 AFEPLFADSDCSAMS
+101 DFEPLFPDSDCSAMGKA
-116 NTWRG
+116 WRG
-121 SLESLAWFMR
+121 SLESLSWFMR

-143 NRVFLIGSDNLCMA
+143 NRVYLISNENLCMA
-157 NFGLRDMPVERDT
+157 DFGLRDMPVERED
-170 ALKALHEESLA
+170 ALKS
-181 WFMRYWRDNF
+181 
-191 SAAYDLNRVFL
+191 
-202 IGSDNL
+202 
-208 CMANFGLRD
+208 
-217 MPVERDTALKA
+217 

-233 NKYRNAPQDDSGSNL
+233 VKYRNAPQEERGNNIF
-248 YWISEGPRPGVG
+248 WISQGPRMGVG
-260 YFYALTPVYLANRL
+260 YFYALTPVYLGNRL
-274 QALLGVEQ
+274 QALLGIEQ
-282 TIRMENFFLPGTLP
+282 TIRMENFFTPGSLP

-307 TLISLTGPESK
+307 PLISLTGPENRLKVEPS
-318 IKGDPRWMQERSWF
+318 WMQERSWF
-332 GYTEGFREL
+332 GYTSGFREL
-341 VLKKNL
+341 VLKKSL
-347 PPSSLSIVYSVPVD
+347 PPSSLSIVYSLPVD
-361 KVLERIRMLILNAI
+361 KVLERIRILILNAI
-375 LLNVLAGAALFTLAR
+375 LLNIAVGVALFMLAR

-398 PAESDALRLEE
+398 PAEADAQRLEE

-430 ADGVNI
+430 QDGTNI
-436 LSNELAHTYL
+436 LSNELAHNYL

-471 LTSNNTNLQI
+471 LTSTHTNLQI

-494 ICVLVDVSSRV
+494 ICVLVDVSARV
-505 KMEESLQEMAQ
+505 KMEESLQDMAQ

-545 NLDLLQTKELPKG
+545 NLDLLQTKALPKG

-605 HITANY
+605 HISANY

-623 CFIEPDVPVALNGD
+623 CFIEPDVPQTMIGD

-658 GCIVLHVRADGD
+658 GCIVLHVRRAGD
-670 YLSIRVR
+670 YLQISVR
-677 DTGVGIPAKEVVRL
+677 DTGEGIPAKEVVRL

-721 MMDGDISVDSEPGMG
+721 MMDGDIDVETEPGMG
-736 SQFTVRI
+736 SRFTIRI
-743 PLYGAQYPQK
+743 PLYGMQQMPPLLAEQH
-753 KGVEGLSGKRCWLAV
+753 SNSTCWLAIH
-768 RNASLC
+768 N
-774 QFLET
+774 T
-779 SLQRSGIVVTTYEG
+779 SLALFIESLLQYHGLTVRQFAGQTPAADDILLTDDEISGRWPG
-793 QEPTPEDVL
+793 
-802 ITDEVVSK
+802 SA
-810 KWQGRAVVTFCR
+810 AVIFCR
-822 RHIGIPLEKA
+822 RHIGIPVERA
-832 PGEWVHSVAAPHEL
+832 PGEWLHSVTTPHEL
-846 PALLARIYLIE
+846 LPLLGRLLHLALAVEENGPALSAH
-857 MESDDPA
+857 DAP
-864 NALPSTDKAVSDN
+864 TVSN

-905 CKTANDGVDALNVLS
+905 CVTANDGVDALNVLS
-920 KNHIDIVL
+920 KQHIDIVL

-943 RIRQLGLTLPVI
+943 RIRQLEMTLPVI

-985 VIKQTLTVYAERVR
+985 ILKHTLATYAAQVR
-999 KSRES
+999 KARKTS

>member
-1 MKYLASFRTTLK
+1 MKYLVSFRTTLK
-13 ASRYMFRAL
+13 VSRYLFRAL
-22 ALVLWLLIAFSSVFY
+22 ALLLWLLIALFSVFY

-43 QRESEIRQEFNLS
+43 QKESEIRQEFNLS
-56 SDQAQRF
+56 SDQAQRY

-76 IAENRLSAENGVLSP
+76 IAENRLTAENGIMAS
-91 RGRETQADVP
+91 RGRDSKAEVP
-101 AFEPLFADSDCSAMS
+101 DFEPLFPDSDCSTMGSA
-116 NTWRG
+116 WRG

-157 NFGLRDMPVERDT
+157 NFGLRDVPVERDD
-170 ALKALHEESLA
+170 ALKS
-181 WFMRYWRDNF
+181 
-191 SAAYDLNRVFL
+191 
-202 IGSDNL
+202 
-208 CMANFGLRD
+208 
-217 MPVERDTALKA
+217 

-233 NKYRNAPQDDSGSNL
+233 VKYRNAPQDERGNNIF
-248 YWISEGPRPGVG
+248 WISQGPRPGIG
-260 YFYALTPVYLANRL
+260 YFYSLTPVYLANRL
-274 QALLGVEQ
+274 QALLGIEQ
-282 TIRMENFFLPGTLP
+282 TIRMENFFTPGTLP
-296 MGVTILDENGH
+296 IGVTILDENGH
-307 TLISLTGPESK
+307 PLISLTGPENRIK
-318 IKGDPRWMQERSWF
+318 IDPRWMQERSWF
-332 GYTEGFREL
+332 GYTSGFRDL
-341 VLKKNL
+341 VLKKSL

-361 KVLERIRMLILNAI
+361 MVLERIRMLILNSV
-375 LLNVLAGAALFTLAR
+375 LLNVLVGIALFTLAR
-390 MYERRIFI
+390 MYERKIFI
-398 PAESDALRLEE
+398 PAEADAQRLEE

-430 ADGVNI
+430 VDGTNI
-436 LSNELAHTYL
+436 LSNELAHNYL

-494 ICVLVDVSSRV
+494 ICVLVDVSARV
-505 KMEESLQEMAQ
+505 KMEESLQDMAQ
-516 AAEQASQSKSM
+516 SAEQASQSKSM

-545 NLDLLQTKELPKG
+545 NLDLLQTKELPRG

-605 HITANY
+605 HISANY

-623 CFIEPDVPVALNGD
+623 CFIEPDVPVTLQGD

-643 VISNLLSNAIKFTDT
+643 VISNLLSNAIKFTDI
-658 GCIVLHVRADGD
+658 GCIVLHVTRAGD

-677 DTGVGIPAKEVVRL
+677 DTGVGIPAKEVVKL

-721 MMDGDISVDSEPGMG
+721 MMDGDISVDTEPGMG
-736 SQFTVRI
+736 SQFTIRI
-743 PLYGAQYPQK
+743 PLYAAQSPSSVVVK
-753 KGVEGLSGKRCWLAV
+753 GLSDKRCWLAV
-768 RNASLC
+768 NNASLHSY
-774 QFLET
+774 LE
-779 SLQRSGIVVTTYEG
+779 SLLTRSGIRVARYQG
-793 QEPTPEDVL
+793 QTPDAEDVL
-802 ITDEVVSK
+802 LTDDELAQP
-810 KWQGRAVVTFCR
+810 WQGKASVLFCR
-822 RHIGIPLEKA
+822 RHIGIPLERA
-832 PGEWVHSVAAPHEL
+832 HGVWVNSVASPHEL
-846 PALLARIYLIE
+846 IALLARIWRVELE
-857 MESDDPA
+857 TSDGTA
-864 NALPSTDKAVSDN
+864 ALPSPETAQLN

-943 RIRQLGLTLPVI
+943 RIRQLGLTLPVV

-985 VIKQTLTVYAERVR
+985 VLKQTLAVYADRVR
-999 KSRES
+999 KARV

>member
-13 ASRYMFRAL
+13 VSRYLFRAL
-22 ALVLWLLIAFSSVFY
+22 ALLLWLLVAFASVFY
-37 IVNALH
+37 IVHSLH
-43 QRESEIRQEFNLS
+43 QRESDILQEFNLS
-56 SDQAQRF
+56 SDQAQRY
-63 IQRTSDVM
+63 IQRTADVM

-76 IAENRLSAENGVLSP
+76 IAENRLTAENGVMSVRSHDDKL
-91 RGRETQADVP
+91 AVP
-101 AFEPLFADSDCSAMS
+101 DFEPLFADSDCSVMG

-157 NFGLRDMPVERDT
+157 NFGLRNMPVERD
-170 ALKALHEESLA
+170 
-181 WFMRYWRDNF
+181 N
-191 SAAYDLNRVFL
+191 
-202 IGSDNL
+202 
-208 CMANFGLRD
+208 
-217 MPVERDTALKA
+217 ALKA

-233 NKYRNAPQDDSGSNL
+233 IKYRSAPLEESSNNIF
-248 YWISEGPRPGVG
+248 WISAGPRAGTG
-260 YFYALTPVYLANRL
+260 YFYALTPVYMANRL

-282 TIRMENFFLPGTLP
+282 YLRMENFFTPGSLP

-307 TLISLTGPESK
+307 ALISLSGSEGISK
-318 IKGDPRWMQERSWF
+318 ADPHWMQERTWF
-332 GYTEGFREL
+332 GYTSGFREL
-341 VLKKNL
+341 VLKKSL
-347 PPSSLSIVYSVPVD
+347 PPSSLSVVYSVPVD
-361 KVLERIRMLILNAI
+361 LVLEHIRMLILNAI
-375 LLNVLAGAALFTLAR
+375 LLNVLVGIALFTLAR

-398 PAESDALRLEE
+398 PAESDAQRLEE

-430 ADGVNI
+430 IDGVNI

-494 ICVLVDVSSRV
+494 ICVLVDVSARV

-545 NLDLLQTKELPKG
+545 NLDLLQTKKLPEG

-617 KQLGLY
+617 KRLGLY

-658 GCIVLHVRADGD
+658 GCIVLHVRCDGD
-670 YLSIRVR
+670 YLSIQVR

-706 QGTGLGLAICEKLIS
+706 QGTGLGLAICEKLVS

-736 SQFTVRI
+736 SQFTLRI
-743 PLYGAQYPQK
+743 PLYGAQYPVR
-753 KGVEGLSGKRCWLAV
+753 KGLEELARTRCWLAIN
-768 RNASLC
+768 NASLC
-774 QFLET
+774 QFIEAILT
-779 SLQRSGIVVTTYEG
+779 RNGIDTLRYEG
-793 QEPTPEDVL
+793 QRPAAEEIL
-802 ITDEVVSK
+802 ITDSELAQP
-810 KWQGRAVVTFCR
+810 WQGRAAVIFCR
-822 RHIGIPLEKA
+822 RHIGMPLERT
-832 PGEWVHSVAAPHEL
+832 PGEWILSVASPHEL
-846 PALLARIYLIE
+846 PALLARIYSIE
-857 MESDDPA
+857 LDNEELATVMPA
-864 NALPSTDKAVSDN
+864 LEKPGVAN

-943 RIRQLGLTLPVI
+943 RIRQLGLTLPVV

-977 LSKPVTLD
+977 LSKPVTMD
-985 VIKQTLTVYAERVR
+985 VLKQTLAVYAARVR
-999 KSRES
+999 KARE